1 MALNTYPSLPPLSPL
16 PPQLGLRCT
25 KRLLVYGKRDF
36 ALASIEEHRPSP
48 PSPSSPHAWTYT
60 TAVLSMPD
68 HPLMPEASGYTR
80 AYQDMVAF
88 YTPLGEKKK
97 GRKGWGR
104 RKEGE
109 TGEGQGRSRV
119 SMLMRTDLR
128 GNIPL
133 WLFSKTCGHTGLHV
147 LQTLQKVVGTE

>member
-1 MALNTYPSLPPLSPL
+1 M
-16 PPQLGLRCT
+16 
-25 KRLLVYGKRDF
+25 YGKRDF
-36 ALASIEEHRPSP
+36 ALASLEEHRPSP
-48 PSPSSPHAWTYT
+48 PSSSPPLAWTHT

-68 HPLMPEASGYTR
+68 HPLMPEVTGYTR

-88 YTPLGEKKK
+88 YTPLGEKTK
-97 GRKGWGR
+97 KGWGR
-104 RKEGE
+104 KKGGKGQGEGE
-109 TGEGQGRSRV
+109 GRSRV